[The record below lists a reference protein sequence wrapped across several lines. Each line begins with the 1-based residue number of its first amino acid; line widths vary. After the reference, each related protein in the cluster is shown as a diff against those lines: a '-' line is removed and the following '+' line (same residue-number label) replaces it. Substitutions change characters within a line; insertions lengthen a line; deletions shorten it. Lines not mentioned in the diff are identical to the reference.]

1 METMA
6 SIFIKVS
13 RSARLYCLH
22 LEFGTCQSG
31 DSGLLFLLISI
42 DDNTQQQPRGLEAE
56 S

>member
-6 SIFIKVS
+6 SIFIKVC
-13 RSARLYCLH
+13 RSTRLYCLH
-22 LEFGTCQSG
+22 LEFGTCQ
-31 DSGLLFLLISI
+31 SGLLFLLISI